1 MPKQAKRISN
11 IKDVFQVV
19 YARLKLNNPE
29 ISRKEIYLIFDM
41 EYTKYYRIE
50 QIEEYKEYWVTS
62 DKWGMDEEPCIKDYQ
77 Y

>member
-1 MPKQAKRISN
+1 
-11 IKDVFQVV
+11 
-19 YARLKLNNPE
+19 LKLNNPE

-62 DKWGMDEEPCIKDYQ
+62 DKWGMDEEPCIKEYQ